1 MSKIETFE
9 DLQELGVSVLHEQ
22 THIARNKLELLL
34 TKSFDELTRVQ
45 FMGFVSILERE
56 YGIDLS
62 FLREEYDQFVHAHPS
77 TLVAKESVILQV
89 NSRSKQMWVFGGIAA
104 IIVLIAIASIVQG
117 QLSVDPSQE
126 VMQLSSADVKVVDQ
140 NTDVIVP
147 LEINTTVVT
156 PVVEANVSALKN
168 ESNVSMQPAENFENA
183 VSIKPMTRAWVGMM
197 DLTTGV
203 KTQKITSK
211 PIMIDRSK
219 NTLYM
224 FGHGRLKITT
234 PEGKKTL
241 KEKDAV
247 WFIVEDGKLQ
257 QISEEQFSAKN
268 NGTTW

>member
-56 YGIDLS
+56 YGIDLY
-62 FLREEYDQFVHAHPS
+62 FLREEYDQFVNSHPS
-77 TLVAKESVILQV
+77 TLVAKESAILQV
-89 NSRSKQMWVFGGIAA
+89 SSRSKQKWILGGIAA
-104 IIVLIAIASIVQG
+104 VIALIALASIMQG
-117 QLSVDPSQE
+117 ELSIDPSQE
-126 VMQLSSADVKVVDQ
+126 VMQLSSADVEVVDQ

-147 LEINTTVVT
+147 VEINATVVT
-156 PVVEANVSALKN
+156 PVVEANVSLPQS
-168 ESNVSMQPAENFENA
+168 EYNVSMQPMDNIENA
-183 VSIKPMTRAWVGMM
+183 VSIKPITRAWVGMM
-197 DLTTGV
+197 DLTSGA

-211 PIMIDRSK
+211 TIVIDRSK
-219 NTLYM
+219 STLYM

-241 KEKDAV
+241 KEKDPV
-247 WFIVEDGKLQ
+247 WFIFENGKLQ
-257 QISEEQFSAKN
+257 QINEEQFSAKN
-268 NGTTW
+268 NGPTW